1 MFGLFKKFLYDP
13 NKETI
18 EIFEKKTKI
27 EYDSELFLSLKVLS
41 LTHTQL
47 RNLAPLSVFTN
58 VEILNLAYNKITNID
73 SLETMKDLKIVDLR
87 FNQIRDLSTWVYS
100 LNKPLYW
107 SREDEGE
114 EGIYLEGNP
123 LSEDIILEIK
133 KSNKK
138 IKEEENS
145 LALPLAK
152 ESKSIDVIDTLYP
165 LNTQHIALF
174 TPNENYSKFV
184 KESIL
189 NGLFIS
195 PSQMNIRVNISVLEY
210 DKNDNLLNFKN
221 QIFQSLS
228 YIILILKDRE
238 CCLHP
243 RLLENVLEMY
253 PSSKI
258 FLIIE
263 GNQDNIDEKIKF
275 FKTYTQS
282 RNILDVFHSFDN
294 NSNEEIKNKIFTYL
308 ETTKEVNS
316 LWQKSWIALKETIE
330 TTESQN
336 LTFSEFQILAD
347 SHLIQKEMR
356 EYLFAYLQKV
366 GSIKE
371 YDEVKEEHSSILL

>member
-41 LTHTQL
+41 LTHTPL

-58 VEILNLAYNKITNID
+58 VEILNLAHNKITNID
-73 SLETMKDLKIVDLR
+73 SLESMEDLKIVDLR
-87 FNQIRDLSTWVYS
+87 FNQIRDLPAWVYT
-100 LNKPLYW
+100 LGKPLYW
-107 SREDEGE
+107 SRKDERE

-123 LSEDIILEIK
+123 LSENLILEIK
-133 KSNKK
+133 NSNSPLLKK
-138 IKEEENS
+138 EKLLASPLKKEEPIKD
-145 LALPLAK
+145 L
-152 ESKSIDVIDTLYP
+152 VDTLYP

-174 TPNENYSKFV
+174 TPKENHSKFV
-184 KESIL
+184 KETIL
-189 NGLFIS
+189 KGLLIE
-195 PSQMNIRVNISVLEY
+195 PSQTNIRVNISVIEY
-210 DKNDNLLNFKN
+210 DKDDNILNFNRREFKN
-221 QIFQSLS
+221 LS
-228 YIILILKDRE
+228 YMILILKDRE

-243 RLLENVLEMY
+243 KLLETLLDFY

-263 GNQDNIDEKIKF
+263 GSQDNIDEKIKF

-282 RNILDVFHSFDN
+282 KNILDVFHSFDSK
-294 NSNEEIKNKIFTYL
+294 SNEEIKNKIFTYL

-316 LWQKSWIALKETIE
+316 LWQKSWIALKKTIE
-330 TTESQN
+330 RTESQK

-347 SHLIQKEMR
+347 SHLVQKEMR

-366 GSIKE
+366 GS
-371 YDEVKEEHSSILL
+371 VKK